1 MIKKSLLTFVLLIAA
16 TLYCSAQGIGVV
28 IVDKVGPFTNIRN
41 APNGKIVKKI
51 ATDKTV
57 GLVVTSP
64 KNGWWRI
71 VGDSYDDYDIGDP
84 SEEVKL
90 TGSKSGYWIHYSCI
104 GFFTRNY
111 GGQRITLRS
120 APSSKAKAVYSFKIG
135 ATYQAFPI
143 SHSKN
148 SFGLSARA
156 LIVSRLRMLAYAAY
170 SGGCVDLIPSL
181 S

>member
-1 MIKKSLLTFVLLIAA
+1 MIKKSLITFVLLIAA

-28 IVDKVGPFTNIRN
+28 IVDKDGPFTNIRN

-51 ATDKTV
+51 STDKTV

-71 VGDSYDDYDIGDP
+71 VGDSYEDYDIGDP

-120 APSSKAKAVYSFKIG
+120 APSSKAKAVYSFTTEETPLLMDKKGSWLKVKIG
-135 ATYQAFPI
+135 THIGWMEDEWWCDNPLT
-143 SHSKN
+143 N
-148 SFGLSARA
+148 
-156 LIVSRLRMLAYAAY
+156 
-170 SGGCVDLIPSL
+170 CC
-181 S
+181 